1 MKYQAQLRARPRLN
15 RQVGRNGLLAFA
27 LLALMACSPTVK
39 VQAPDEPI
47 EINLNIKIQQDIRIR
62 LDKDVDELITD
73 NPDIF

>member
-1 MKYQAQLRARPRLN
+1 MY
-15 RQVGRNGLLAFA
+15 RQIGKFGFLAFP
-27 LLALMACSPTVK
+27 LVALMACSPTVK

-62 LDKDVDELITD
+62 LDKDVEELITD

>member
-1 MKYQAQLRARPRLN
+1 
-15 RQVGRNGLLAFA
+15 
-27 LLALMACSPTVK
+27 MACSPTVK